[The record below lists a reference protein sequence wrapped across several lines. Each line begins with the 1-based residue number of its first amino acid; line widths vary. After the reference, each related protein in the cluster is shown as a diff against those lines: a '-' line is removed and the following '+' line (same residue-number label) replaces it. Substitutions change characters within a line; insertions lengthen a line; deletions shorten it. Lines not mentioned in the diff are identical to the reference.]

1 MFSNKEKFLF
11 TICYPIVAIA
21 QVVIM
26 VLCYDLFFNQLY
38 LERQDYFKDV
48 STKTVENVDIMLNH
62 YHDDIDLFEE
72 LMLSKNVDNIDEL
85 EKLVYS
91 NPLNYDSKKV
101 LFLVDDN
108 RFVSSDGLN
117 GKAHDFLLSTTVS
130 ESESKNTIIST
141 IPYHNDTMY
150 FIFIKNISSTVNEND
165 FVGIALELNYIEE
178 LFMNDRFANECSIYI
193 TSNSG
198 EKLYT
203 CSTNLDLGVGDN
215 VYNDF
220 KEKSKSKANAYKNND
235 SYNSMPVEIEY
246 SGYDE
251 ELFIVNIEFESVDA
265 NLVVCAPL
273 KMLSKHSEGITTTS
287 KIFFPIM
294 GVFLVTLIILIILIY
309 RKIIKNNAENI
320 GRHESHNKELSEAL
334 AIAQRS
340 NEAKSRFLSYMSHDI
355 RTPLNGIIGMNQIAR
370 KSINNPTKLKA
381 CLDKIAKASDHLL
394 SLLNDVL
401 DLSKIEHGKTVM
413 KYERMNLYGLLDN
426 CYDIIK
432 GQTRTRSKLKIIKD
446 YCELSTSHI
455 KSDELHLRQI
465 LINILGNAI
474 KFTPDGGS
482 VTLKMREY
490 KVSDTQIGI
499 IIQVKDTGIGMDEEF
514 LKVLWEPFV
523 QNEKNS
529 SRTKYPGSGL
539 GMTITKSFVELLG
552 GTISVESEVNVG
564 TTFTLNFVFDIDLD
578 FKEEETISIH
588 VLDLSNS
595 KIMLVEDNEFNREI
609 GREILTELGVEV
621 IEACNGH
628 EAVELFKS
636 NEPNTFSA
644 ILMDIMMPVM
654 NGHDATK
661 TIRNLNREDAKT
673 IPIIA
678 LTANAFDEDIKKN
691 KEAGMDEHLSKPIDL
706 DEFKRVLVKI
716 FNKN

>member
-1 MFSNKEKFLF
+1 MS
-11 TICYPIVAIA
+11 
-21 QVVIM
+21 
-26 VLCYDLFFNQLY
+26 LCYDYLFNQIFS
-38 LERQDYFKDV
+38 ERQAYFKNV
-48 STKTVENVDIMLNH
+48 STKTVENVDLMLEH
-62 YHDDIDLFEE
+62 YWDDINLFEE
-72 LMLSKNVDNIDEL
+72 LALSKNVGNIEDLEEL
-85 EKLVYS
+85 IFS
-91 NPLNYDSKKV
+91 NPLNYNSDKV
-101 LFLVDDN
+101 LFAFDEN
-108 RFVSSDGLN
+108 KFISSDGIDVN
-117 GKAHDFLLSTTVS
+117 NDSSFNV
-130 ESESKNTIIST
+130 NYISGIDDQT
-141 IPYHNDTMY
+141 SLITSIPNHNNKMY
-150 FIFIKNISSTVNEND
+150 FVFLKDLSNTLGIKNYI
-165 FVGIALELNYIEE
+165 GIAVNLEYIES
-178 LFMNDRFANECSIYI
+178 LFMNEGLIDECSIFI
-193 TSNSG
+193 TNDDG
-198 EKLYT
+198 IKLYT
-203 CSTNLDLGVGDN
+203 CNTSLDLKIGEN
-215 VYNDF
+215 VYEDF
-220 KEKSKSKANAYKNND
+220 KKKSTCDYDYLANDEVSN
-235 SYNSMPVEIEY
+235 MPIEIKY
-246 SGYDE
+246 SDYDD
-251 ELFIVNIEFESVDA
+251 ELFLVNVEFESVDA
-265 NLVVCAPL
+265 NLLICAPS
-273 KMLSKHSEGITTTS
+273 KALSKHSEGITNTAYIIS
-287 KIFFPIM
+287 PIM
-294 GVFLVTLIILIILIY
+294 GIFVIVLIVLIIVIY
-309 RKIIKNNAENI
+309 KKIIKSNAENI
-320 GRHESHNKELSEAL
+320 GRHQTLNKELSEAL
-334 AIAQRS
+334 IVAERA
-340 NEAKSRFLSYMSHDI
+340 NEAKSRFLSYMSHVI

-381 CLDKIAKASDHLL
+381 CLDKIGKASDHLL

-474 KFTPDGGS
+474 KFTPDGGC

-523 QNEKNS
+523 QNENNS

-621 IEACNGH
+621 VEACNGH

-661 TIRNLNREDAKT
+661 TIRNLDREDAKT

-691 KEAGMDEHLSKPIDL
+691 KEAGMDEHLSKPIDT
-706 DEFKRVLVKI
+706 DEFKRVLVKVL
-716 FNKN
+716 NKN